1 MKKNLFKK
9 SIALLMTVM
18 MLMTCWVFV
27 APEKAEAA
35 AGQYYFKFVVG
46 NISEAGN
53 SGNWAGNTL
62 TIAYRKQDG
71 TNGTVT
77 KSLNKS
83 NYSSTGTNKVVW
95 EGYIDGFP
103 TSAGWY
109 MKMEWK
115 AFASVY
121 LNARECQFYVGS
133 SASDCVAVSNK
144 DSFKWQNDAIGTG
157 NKDNTFTL
165 NAEADKYPAVSK
177 ITCDASKEM
186 TFETNGSN
194 STVSIAAKAVDQY
207 NVEWLKTS
215 SSHTVTLSPNFISSA
230 DVGSMSY
237 DGSTITLKANHNALG
252 NLGNKYD
259 ATTGIGTSTL
269 TVACGT
275 VSKDITI
282 TLKSKEYT
290 VTFKDAKDTHTAK
303 CYYGGT
309 VTPPAKGCAK
319 SADENFHYAFKEW
332 GDKVYSNIKAN
343 KTVDA
348 IYTSIGHNFS
358 GAFHPNADFTH
369 SLMCTGEGA
378 DEPCTYYGIKTEQGN
393 ITYGSI
399 LCKENATW
407 GGTDTWHT
415 GSCNDCGNDLGHT
428 PQRVQVVDPKY
439 RASEADCNSPAT
451 YYESC
456 SVCGQAITSY
466 TFTDGDK
473 LGHDFV
479 FKYKVEPTC
488 TANGYDVYGCQR
500 CQDESLDYSV
510 EKDGEGNI
518 LYPAAHK
525 WNTGRAKDMGNGY
538 HSYQC
543 TVEGCGV
550 WDEARKEKHSYNQG
564 GFAQRADCENDGVAN
579 FTCGGCGATTTSKY
593 KFDTATKEFTTELVA
608 PALGHNWVKVVDADH
623 PEILP
628 TCTTPGSYWER
639 CTRGGCGAYEQRE
652 HAIDPD
658 AHHYLDAVPNGDD
671 THTAECEYCHKQVT
685 ASCKD
690 HDDNKDCVC
699 DICNDPIAHEFKNIV
714 SADKLVSAAD
724 CNSYAVYYKSCSVCG
739 TASEETFEDVEAGY
753 GAHDWDDTK
762 KFIKSVAKCE
772 TDAVY
777 YYECLECGMS
787 SEDFDG
793 STWTDEGSGYAHVFN
808 GIIVRNN
815 DGTHSYTCSNVDAEG
830 VACTEIG
837 GTVGCTYGEWDKENA
852 NGHTHT
858 CLDCGYTTPVEAHN
872 WGEGWKPA
880 EGNTGAAAGQMT
892 RTCTVCSR
900 IETTNC
906 QYGEGVVFEANCM
919 HDKYTEYTCSDC
931 GHGYTVI
938 EEGTKLDH
946 SYTGNYEFDADS
958 DMHRQLCVNGCN
970 EYGNWYDCEL
980 EYTNTGVG
988 THHAECVCG
997 NEFDDTC
1004 SGGAATCTNKAVC
1017 QYCKTAYGEYAPHN
1031 FSGVVVNVVDGTMNE
1046 DGTFAEGAHWYNC
1059 TTDGCGEYGVGTTAG
1074 ATEKCYGGTAY
1085 CKEQALCEA
1094 CGNPHSAL
1102 DPDNHKTTK
1111 DKTGKAPTCMEDGYT
1126 DYKQCVDCNTEIDKE
1141 VIPADPDAHKW
1152 SETATS
1158 DSENKGKH
1166 YFTCEYNA
1174 EHKDVYDCFCEDPTI
1189 IPPTCTEWGYT
1200 LHTCDCGYQWKTDDT
1215 EPIGHEWG
1223 ENGGW
1228 ITDENKTGHY
1238 RVCLNDENHVE
1249 TGICAESATAVVT
1262 APTCTE
1268 QGFTTY
1274 TCDLCGNVWKDNYT
1288 DPTGHTYTQKII
1300 DDAHLF
1306 TDADYEATG
1315 VTNNKCERA
1324 DYYWFDCKDCDKNG
1338 KDETDTDKYPLE
1350 SRYYQ
1355 NGKGEGHTWDG
1366 RTVTEYAILATAA
1379 TCDKNA
1385 TYYVYC
1391 TACHMSR
1398 YVIDGENAETFEAFG
1413 TELSHDYQNL
1423 VNENDLTKNRVSEA
1437 TCTAKAEY
1445 YKSCANCGDVSEDT
1459 FEYGEKTSHKY
1470 TKKISDFAHII
1481 TEANCTTVATYWYNC
1496 EYCNSNCKLIDKT
1509 DMTEDEIKALQY
1521 TDGTINPNNHGT
1533 LTKVP
1538 FKAPTCKEAGHSEY
1552 KVCSLCKKELGKIT
1566 AGYEQKDHSFKGEY
1580 KIVNVVDS
1588 EGNVTAYK
1596 HQIACEYDCGTY
1608 TDVTDCGFSAWRQNA
1623 DGKTHSMACACGNKI
1638 TKDCVANSNASCE
1651 TAATCKDCGGEMTGT
1666 ASGHDW
1672 GNWTSNGDGK
1682 THSRVCKTNSRHTE
1696 TENCDGGVASGCG
1709 AIYCATCNQQ
1719 YATGVDHDWGEWV
1732 TTSPATCT
1740 APAERKRACQ
1750 AQGCGATEE
1759 ETFGTVL
1766 GHDYDKDN
1774 DGINDGV
1781 VTKEATCTDA
1791 GVKTFTCLNN
1801 CGETYT
1807 EVIKALGHELA
1818 KEWTVTLEPTCA
1830 AEGKKIKKCVHSW
1843 KDAEGKTVE
1852 CDYYEES
1859 TIPANIDG
1867 HVEGE
1872 WIPDEGASNCATG
1885 LKSYKYCTV
1894 CGLQVDQKIETISHS
1909 WKSDVIVYG
1918 TCTANGYIKMV
1929 CDKCGSAKVFDE
1941 NTPGFPNKLDETV
1954 IDGATASKLLSKGGH
1969 KWATT
1974 PSGNADYVIQNGAV
1988 IYVTTAATCSKLGS
2002 GYMVCTA
2009 DGCKETKTVS
2019 INKTGHTLKTM
2030 PASAATCT
2038 TPGHTEY
2045 LACRNCPYAE
2055 EPTVIP
2061 KLGHVDTDG
2070 SGKCDRC
2077 GFQMYTPPSGGTAAC
2092 GCMCHNSNVFIA
2104 KLIYPIARFFWKLFK
2119 TNKSCSCGKVHY

>member
-1 MKKNLFKK
+1 MKSYLKQYAKKTLALFM
-9 SIALLMTVM
+9 AVM

-27 APEKAEAA
+27 APEKAEAYKTTYDVKVTVSDVNKCEDTHRIVFYNS
-35 AGQYYFKFVVG
+35 AGTAD
-46 NISEAGN
+46 ER
-53 SGNWAGNTL
+53 NWSYPAN
-62 TIAYRKQDG
+62 G
-71 TNGTVT
+71 TNGTET
-77 KSLNKS
+77 FSLSYWPAKI
-83 NYSSTGTNKVVW
+83 Y
-95 EGYIDGFP
+95 F
-103 TSAGWY
+103 
-109 MKMEWK
+109 
-115 AFASVY
+115 
-121 LNARECQFYVGS
+121 QVGS
-133 SASDCVAVSNK
+133 KNVATANITNIKINDVEIFADDWELSATGGVLWENKDQVTFEYNGSVGTWNFADKWTVPACTYADTAPTAQTINVPNGGGSASK
-144 DSFKWQNDAIGTG
+144 QFKAI
-157 NKDNTFTL
+157 FT
-165 NAEADKYPAVSK
+165 
-177 ITCDASKEM
+177 
-186 TFETNGSN
+186 
-194 STVSIAAKAVDQY
+194 DQY
-207 NVEWLKTS
+207 GVLWNNGGYTYSIEPSGAGTLSYDNSQTVTVAATQSNLDALISANKYTVNDGKGTATLTIKCGTASTS
-215 SSHTVTLSPNFISSA
+215 CTVTLQSA
-230 DVGSMSY
+230 S
-237 DGSTITLKANHNALG
+237 
-252 NLGNKYD
+252 
-259 ATTGIGTSTL
+259 
-269 TVACGT
+269 
-275 VSKDITI
+275 
-282 TLKSKEYT
+282 YT
-290 VTFKDAKDTHTAK
+290 VTFKDAKGNFATPT
-303 CYYGGT
+303 CYYNGSVSAPGNGR
-309 VTPPAKGCAK
+309 AKA
-319 SADENFHYAFKEW
+319 ADENFHYAFKEW

-343 KTVDA
+343 KTVEA

-358 GAFHPNADFTH
+358 GAFHPNPDFTH

-378 DEPCTYYGIKTEQGN
+378 DEPCTYYGVKTEQGN

-399 LCKENATW
+399 FCKENATW

-415 GSCNDCGNDLGHT
+415 GSCNDCGNDLGHA
-428 PQRVQVVDPKY
+428 PQRVKVVDPKY
-439 RASEADCNSPAT
+439 RASEADCNSPAV

-500 CQDESLDYSV
+500 CQDESLDYPV
-510 EKDGEGNI
+510 YEDGEGNI

-525 WNTGRAKDMGNGY
+525 WNTGRAKDKGDGT

-543 TVEGCGV
+543 TVCGE
-550 WDEARKEKHSYNQG
+550 WDSTRTEKHSYNQG

-608 PALGHNWVKVVDADH
+608 PKLGHNWVKVVDAAH

-639 CTRGGCGAYEQRE
+639 CTRGGCGAYQQKE
-652 HAIDPD
+652 HPIDPE

-671 THTAECEYCHKQVT
+671 THTAECEYCHTEV
-685 ASCKD
+685 SGNCKD
-690 HDDNKDCVC
+690 YDADKNCVC
-699 DICNDPIAHEFKNIV
+699 DICNDPIAHDYQNIV

-724 CNSYAVYYKSCSVCG
+724 CNTYAVYYKSCSVCG
-739 TASEETFEDVEAGY
+739 TASEETFEDVDAGY
-753 GAHDWDDTK
+753 GAHNWDDTET
-762 KFIKSVAKCE
+762 FIKSVAKCE

-787 SEDFDG
+787 SKDFDG
-793 STWTDEGSGYAHVFN
+793 STWIDEGSGYAHVFN
-808 GIIVRNN
+808 GAIVNN
-815 DGTHSYTCSNVDAEG
+815 NNGTHSYTCSNVDADG
-830 VACTEIG
+830 VACTEVG
-837 GTVGCTYGEWDKENA
+837 GTVGCNYGEWDKENA

-858 CLDCGYTTPVEAHN
+858 CLDCNYTTPVEPHN

-906 QYGEGVVFEANCM
+906 QYGDGVVIEANCM

-946 SYTGNYEFDADS
+946 SYTGKYDIDTENDK
-958 DMHRQLCVNGCN
+958 HRQLCVNGCN
-970 EYGNWYDCEL
+970 EYGEWTACTL
-980 EYTNTGVG
+980 KYTQIEG
-988 THHAECVCG
+988 TETHTATCPYCG
-997 NEFDDTC
+997 NVDEGTC
-1004 SGGAATCTNKAVC
+1004 SGGNATCIQKAKC
-1017 QYCKTAYGEYAPHN
+1017 DKCGGEHGDYAPHD
-1031 FSGVVVNVVDGTMNE
+1031 FTGAARNE
-1046 DGTFAEGAHWYNC
+1046 GEGKHSYNC
-1059 TTDGCGEYGVGTTAG
+1059 STPGCDAYGVGS
-1074 ATEKCYGGTAY
+1074 TEGETEDCYGGTAY
-1085 CKEQALCEA
+1085 CDAKKVCEA
-1094 CGNPHSAL
+1094 CNTAYGEI
-1102 DPDNHKTTK
+1102 DPDNHKTTE
-1111 DKTGKAPTCMEDGYT
+1111 DKPGKAPTCMENGYT
-1126 DYKQCVDCNTEIDKE
+1126 DYKQCVACDTEIDKE
-1141 VIPADPDAHKW
+1141 VILADPDAHKW
-1152 SETATS
+1152 SAQPTSTA
-1158 DSENKGKH
+1158 DGKH
-1166 YFTCEYNA
+1166 YYTCEYNA
-1174 EHKDVYDCFCEDPTI
+1174 EHKDVYDCFSSNPSVLS
-1189 IPPTCTEWGYT
+1189 PTCTDGGYT
-1200 LHTCDCGYQWKTDDT
+1200 LHTCDECGYQWTTDPT
-1215 EPIGHEWG
+1215 EPTGHDYG
-1223 ENGGW
+1223 EW
-1228 ITDENKTGHY
+1228 ITNDEKNGHY
-1238 RVCLNDENHVE
+1238 RVCKNDENHIE

-1288 DPTGHTYTQKII
+1288 EPTGHTYTQKII

-1306 TDADYEATG
+1306 TADDYALTG
-1315 VTNNKCERA
+1315 VTTNTCERA

-1338 KDETDTDKYPLE
+1338 KDETDTDKYPLV

-1355 NGKGEGHTWDG
+1355 NGKGEGHTWNG
-1366 RTVTEYAILATAA
+1366 KTVSEYAILATEA

-1391 TACHMSR
+1391 TACHMTSKD
-1398 YVIDGENAETFEAFG
+1398 IEGIEETFEAWG
-1413 TELSHDYQNL
+1413 TAINHDYQNI
-1423 VNENDLTKNRVSEA
+1423 VDENDLTKNRVSEA
-1437 TCTAKAEY
+1437 TCTAKAKY

-1521 TDGTINPNNHGT
+1521 TDGTTNPNNHGT

-1580 KIVNVVDS
+1580 KIVNVVDG

-1596 HQIACEYDCGTY
+1596 HQRACEYDCGTY
-1608 TDVTDCGFSAWRQNA
+1608 TDVTDCGFSAWTQNA

-1651 TAATCKDCGGEMTGT
+1651 TAATCKDCGGEMSGT

-1682 THSRVCKTNSRHTE
+1682 THSRVCKTNSRHIE

-1740 APAERKRACQ
+1740 APAVRMRACQ

-1759 ETFGTVL
+1759 ETFGTAL

-1830 AEGKKIKKCVHSW
+1830 AEGKKIKKCIHTW
-1843 KDAEGKTVE
+1843 KDAEGNTVS

-1894 CGLQVDQKIETISHS
+1894 CGLKVGEKTETISHS
-1909 WKSDVIVYG
+1909 WKPDVIVYG

-1954 IDGATASKLLSKGGH
+1954 IDGATASKLLSRGGH

-1988 IYVTTAATCSKLGS
+1988 IYVTTAATCSKLGT

-2019 INKTGHTLKTM
+2019 INKTGHTFKTM

-2038 TPGHTEY
+2038 APGHTEY